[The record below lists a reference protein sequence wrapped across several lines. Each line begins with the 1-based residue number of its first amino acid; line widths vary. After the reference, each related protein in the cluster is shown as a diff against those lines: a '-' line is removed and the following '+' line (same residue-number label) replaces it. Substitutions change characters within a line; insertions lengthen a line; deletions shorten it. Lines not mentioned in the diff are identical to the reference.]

1 MSKFRYII
9 LAAIFAIMPAVAL
22 ADAVA
27 DTTFEGGSLSGWDAG
42 LQTGTFVGNIITG
55 TGTGVSVA
63 SGTVT
68 FNAPG
73 NAWTFSPYGS
83 KAGMLQPNGSQTF
96 DEAISNLGLSSSDNT
111 SLRNLLLTQSQQTGN
126 CCGNPTDAA
135 WITKTVSLTAGTTY
149 TMSWNYIGTDY
160 VPFNDGSITSL
171 VPVTGSATVTVNNQ
185 VSNYALLGFTNP
197 GTGDYSTGS
206 YGSTGWQMSTY
217 QVSVTGNYKIGFA
230 AFNLDDQVLSPVL
243 LIDSQPGGTTK
254 NGENFGAVPPN
265 NSDAPTVPPTVTDPP
280 ATDPPAT
287 DPVVTDPPATDPP
300 ATDPPATD
308 PPATDP
314 PATDLPATDP
324 PATDPIITT
333 TTDIDTRPGPVT
345 TVEEPEMVSGTTTT
359 QTPDS
364 TTTTTQPIQVVDE
377 LPKTGKGITI
387 IYIGFISCI
396 IGYIILAI
404 NKRMINDG
412 F

>member
-1 MSKFRYII
+1 MSRIRYFI
-9 LAAIFAIMPAVAL
+9 LAVIFSIMPAVAL
-22 ADAVA
+22 ADAVT

-42 LQTGTFVGNIITG
+42 SQQGTFTGSVITG
-55 TGTGVSVA
+55 NGTGVSVA
-63 SGTVT
+63 TGTVT

-73 NAWTFSPYGS
+73 NTWTFSPYGS
-83 KAGMLQPNGSQTF
+83 KAGLLQPNGSQTF
-96 DEAISNLGLSSSDNT
+96 DNAISNLGLSSGDNT
-111 SLRNLLLTQSQQTGN
+111 SLRNILTTQAQQTGN
-126 CCGNPTDAA
+126 GGGNPTDAA

-171 VPVTGSATVTVNNQ
+171 VPVTGSASVTVNNQ
-185 VSNYALLGFTNP
+185 ASNYALLGFTNP

-230 AFNLDDQVLSPVL
+230 VFNLDDQALSPVL

-287 DPVVTDPPATDPP
+287 DPPVTDPPATDPVVTDPPATDPIV
-300 ATDPPATD
+300 TDPPATD
-308 PPATDP
+308 PVVTDP
-314 PATDLPATDP
+314 PATQPEV
-324 PATDPIITT
+324 TT
-333 TTDIDTRPGPVT
+333 TTDRDTRPHPVT
-345 TVEEPEMVSGTTTT
+345 TTEAPEIISGTTTT
-359 QTPDS
+359 EVPDS
-364 TTTTTQPIQVVDE
+364 TTTTEPIQAIDE

-387 IYIGFISCI
+387 LYVGFISCV
-396 IGYIILAI
+396 IGYIILAV
-404 NKRMINDG
+404 NKRMVSNG
-412 F
+412 K